1 MAGLNAAKAP
11 KSNGGGNRVEQPIIP
26 AGTYPARVAQI
37 IDLGMQPQQ
46 PYQGQEKPPAHE
58 IMITYEL
65 VDEFMVDEDGKEL
78 EDKPRW
84 ISETMPLRHIDS
96 DLAKSTKRYKA
107 LDPQMEHGGDF
118 SELLGA
124 PCNVLII
131 TKVVKSGKNA
141 GKERNYVDSISAMR
155 PRDAQRTAE
164 LQNEA
169 KMFTLEEP
177 DLTIFRSLPEWLQG
191 KIQENLE
198 FNGSA
203 LQAALDGGGKVK
215 EEPED
220 EYEEA
225 DRVAAE
231 EAQAEDSDEDDK
243 PW

>member
-1 MAGLNAAKAP
+1 
-11 KSNGGGNRVEQPIIP
+11 
-26 AGTYPARVAQI
+26 
-37 IDLGMQPQQ
+37 
-46 PYQGQEKPPAHE
+46 
-58 IMITYEL
+58 
-65 VDEFMVDEDGKEL
+65 
-78 EDKPRW
+78 
-84 ISETMPLRHIDS
+84 
-96 DLAKSTKRYKA
+96 
-107 LDPQMEHGGDF
+107 
-118 SELLGA
+118 
-124 PCNVLII
+124 
-131 TKVVKSGKNA
+131 
-141 GKERNYVDSISAMR
+141 
-155 PRDAQRTAE
+155 
-164 LQNEA
+164 
-169 KMFTLEEP
+169 MFTLEEP

>member
-1 MAGLNAAKAP
+1 MAGLNAKKAP
-11 KSNGGGNRVEQPIIP
+11 KAQGGNRVEQPVIE

-37 IDLGMQPQQ
+37 IDLGMQTQQ

-65 VDEFMVDEDGKEL
+65 VDEFMIDENGEEV

-84 ISETMPLRHIDS
+84 ISETMPLRHIES

-107 LDPQMEHGGDF
+107 LDPNMDHDGDF

-131 TKVVKSGKNA
+131 TKKVKSGKNA

-155 PRDAQRTAE
+155 PKDARKVPE

-169 KMFTLEEP
+169 KMLNLEEP
-177 DLTIFRSLPEWLQG
+177 DLEIFKSLPDWLQD
-191 KIQENLE
+191 KIKGNLE
-198 FNGSA
+198 YNGSA
-203 LQAALDGGGKVK
+203 LQELLEGGKGKVQDQ
-215 EEPED
+215 PYDDAED
-220 EYEEA
+220 EGKDDGEE
-225 DRVAAE
+225 
-231 EAQAEDSDEDDK
+231 K